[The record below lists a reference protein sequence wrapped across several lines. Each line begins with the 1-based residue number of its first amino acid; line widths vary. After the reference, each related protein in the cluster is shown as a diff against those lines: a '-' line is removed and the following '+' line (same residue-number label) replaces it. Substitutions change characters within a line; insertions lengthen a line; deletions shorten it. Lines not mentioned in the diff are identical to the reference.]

1 MAIVSFRTSESIT
14 AGQAVFVNQNG
25 LASRTNALSFDSS
38 SVAGIALDTAAAGSL
53 IRVNTDAIYTST
65 SSFTP
70 GEIQYLS
77 PTSSGAYGSYEVV
90 SSGIGNTAYAGFYL
104 TTVGQALTT
113 TKLSIELGRPTFI
126 ENTTSVF
133 LLENTGVDPIDA
145 ILQEDGSTIKLESAA

>member
-1 MAIVSFRTSESIT
+1 
-14 AGQAVFVNQNG
+14 
-25 LASRTNALSFDSS
+25 
-38 SVAGIALDTAAAGSL
+38 L

-70 GEIQYLS
+70 GEIQYLL
-77 PTSSGAYGSYEVV
+77 PTSSGAYGTYEVV
-90 SSGIGNTAYAGFYL
+90 QSGISNTAYAGFYL
-104 TTVGQALTT
+104 TSVGQALTT

-133 LLENTGVDPIDA
+133 LQENSGVDPIDA